1 MQMNFFITLYIKYI
15 IVNSL
20 DYLIVY
26 IEDSRDY

>member
-1 MQMNFFITLYIKYI
+1 MNFFITLCIKYI

-26 IEDSRDY
+26 VEDNRDY